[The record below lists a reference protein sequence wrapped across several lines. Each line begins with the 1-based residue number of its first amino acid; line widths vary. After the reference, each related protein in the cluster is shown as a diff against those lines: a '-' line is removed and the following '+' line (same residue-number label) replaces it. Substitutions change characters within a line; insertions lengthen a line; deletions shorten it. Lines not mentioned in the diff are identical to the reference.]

1 MCLWAIVPVKP
12 LRRGKSRL
20 AQVMSVE
27 EREQLNNEMLGHTI
41 ETLRSVSGIDE
52 VLVISRDQAALA
64 LARDHKA
71 RTLQEESN
79 AELNKVLQRATMVA
93 KAYSA
98 CGVLVLPAD
107 LPLVTPRDIRT
118 FLNFGGNPPEVV
130 IAPDRN
136 RRGTNALLVS
146 PIGLVRYSFGPESFQ
161 AHLREARKTSARVH
175 VCELENLAL
184 DLDTPEDLD
193 YLKNLQYPQ
202 EILTAHFG

>member
-27 EREQLNNEMLGHTI
+27 EREQMNYGMLERTI
-41 ETLRSVSGIDE
+41 ETLGSVSEIDE

-64 LARDHKA
+64 LARDRKA

-107 LPLVTPRDIRT
+107 LPLVTPQDIRT
-118 FLNFGGNPPEVV
+118 FLQHSGNPPEVV
-130 IAPDRN
+130 IAPDRH
-136 RRGTNALLVS
+136 RVGTNALLVS
-146 PIGLVRYSFGPESFQ
+146 PIGLVRYAFGPESFQ
-161 AHLREARKTSARVH
+161 AHLAAARKAAARVQ
-175 VCELENLAL
+175 VCDLENLAL
-184 DLDTPEDLD
+184 DLDTPEDLV
-193 YLKNLQYPQ
+193 YLKNFQFSQ

>member
-20 AQVMSVE
+20 AQVLSVE
-27 EREQLNNEMLGHTI
+27 ERERLNYEMLERTI
-41 ETLRSVSGIDE
+41 ETLRSVAEIDQ

-64 LARDHKA
+64 LAREHQA
-71 RTLQEESN
+71 RTLQEEGN
-79 AELNKVLQRATMVA
+79 AELNKVLQRATQVA

-107 LPLVTPRDIRT
+107 LPLVTPEDVRA
-118 FLNFGGNPPEVV
+118 FLDCGGDPPEVV
-130 IAPDRN
+130 IAPDRHHT
-136 RRGTNALLVS
+136 GTNALLIS
-146 PIGLVRYSFGPESFQ
+146 PIGVIQYSFGPESFQ
-161 AHLREARKTSARVH
+161 AHLQKARNARARVE
-175 VCELENLAL
+175 VCELDNLAL

-193 YLKNLQYPQ
+193 YLRNLYNPE